1 MFQNQLSWPSSFK
14 GSLKAL
20 EVDIQH
26 ANTLADAVHK
36 AYGGACLQMKLSY
49 SPMAPIF
56 LFLLQ
61 WVNCV
66 PTYVLPSYLGLLQIV
81 IYKVNTDEKSTVSA
95 YERGASIK
103 EFYAIIYP
111 SLKQLE
117 SDLLEK
123 EESYDRGRGKE
134 NIGRKRGEEWRKIS
148 DKDLER
154 DDECGIC
161 MEICTKMVLPSCNHV
176 MCINCYHDW
185 NKRSQSCPF
194 CRGSLKRVRSRDLW
208 VLTSTSDIVDTATLE
223 EENVRRFYC
232 YIDSLPLNIP
242 DTLFLVY
249 YDYML

>member
-1 MFQNQLSWPSSFK
+1 MFQTQLSRPSSFK

-20 EVDIQH
+20 EADIQH
-26 ANTLADAVHK
+26 ANTLADAVYK
-36 AYGGACLQMKLSY
+36 VYGGACVQMKLAY
-49 SPMAPIF
+49 GPMAPIF

-61 WVNCV
+61 WVNCIS
-66 PTYVLPSYLGLLQIV
+66 TYDLPSYLGLLQIIV
-81 IYKVNTDEKSTVSA
+81 YKVNADEKSTISTH
-95 YERGASIK
+95 ERRASLK

-111 SLKQLE
+111 SLQQLE
-117 SDLLEK
+117 NYLLGK
-123 EESYDRGRGKE
+123 EEPYDAGRSKE
-134 NIGRKRGEEWRKIS
+134 IVGRKRVEEWKKTS

-161 MEICTKMVLPSCNHV
+161 MEISTKMVLPSCNHV

-208 VLTSTSDIVDTATLE
+208 VLTDSSDVVDTTTLE
-223 EENVRRFYC
+223 KENVRRFNC

-249 YDYML
+249 YDYMI